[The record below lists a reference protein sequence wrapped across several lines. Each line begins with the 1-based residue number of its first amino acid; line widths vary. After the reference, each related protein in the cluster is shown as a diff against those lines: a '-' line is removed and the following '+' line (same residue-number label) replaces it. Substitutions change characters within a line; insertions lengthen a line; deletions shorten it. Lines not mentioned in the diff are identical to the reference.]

1 MTKKP
6 QPDRSNPEFLV
17 PQVEAALFATAE
29 PISLARLADMLGVS
43 QRATRESLERLVT
56 DYHNRPATAL
66 EIAIS
71 EDGFIIQV
79 KPLYQKIVDRFLPT
93 DLPQSVLR
101 TLTLV
106 AAREPVMQKDIV
118 EARGSSAYDHI
129 KELAERGLV
138 RKDPKGP
145 SFELRVGPR
154 FADYFRLD
162 EEQLTDYLAKL
173 KKHASRLQA
182 AGTPIFAVELPD
194 FAEDPLAAEAMTET

>member
-6 QPDRSNPEFLV
+6 QPDRSNPEFLI

-29 PISLARLADMLGVS
+29 PISLAHLADMLGVS
-43 QRATRESLERLVT
+43 QRATREALEWLVT
-56 DYHNRPATAL
+56 DYHNRSHTAL
-66 EIAIS
+66 EIAIT

-79 KPLYQKIVDRFLPT
+79 KPLYQKIVDRLLPT
-93 DLPQSVLR
+93 DLPQSILR
-101 TLTLV
+101 TLTLI

-138 RKDPKGP
+138 RKDQKGP

-162 EEQLTDYLAKL
+162 EDQMADYLAKL
-173 KKHASRLQA
+173 RKQA
-182 AGTPIFAVELPD
+182 AKLQLPEPPPPTPSVNAS
-194 FAEDPLAAEAMTET
+194 